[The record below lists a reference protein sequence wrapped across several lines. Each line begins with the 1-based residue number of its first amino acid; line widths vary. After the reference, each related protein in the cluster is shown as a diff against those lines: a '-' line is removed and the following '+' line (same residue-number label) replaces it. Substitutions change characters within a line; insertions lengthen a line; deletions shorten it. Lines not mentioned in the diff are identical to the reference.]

1 MLEER
6 FIIFAYKDDNDVKT
20 KIFSVLMTVAV
31 HLEKKA
37 KRKKTRRKGI
47 RRKEARKKEARKKEA
62 RKKEVRRKEV
72 NRKEVNRKERKRK
85 KVKRKVRKMPPPR
98 PASSN
103 HRARQLFRSTSL
115 E

>member
-47 RRKEARKKEARKKEA
+47 RRKEARKKEARKKE
-62 RKKEVRRKEV
+62 VRRKEV

-103 HRARQLFRSTSL
+103 HRARQLFRSTSS